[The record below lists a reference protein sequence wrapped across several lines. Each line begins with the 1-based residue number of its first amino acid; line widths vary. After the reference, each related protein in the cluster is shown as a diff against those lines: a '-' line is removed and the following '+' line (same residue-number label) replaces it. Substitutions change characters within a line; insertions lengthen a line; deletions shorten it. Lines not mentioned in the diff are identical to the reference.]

1 MIFGDRLLRVVFQYG
16 ARIMGSGDIINVTLT
31 GGAPWGFRLF
41 GGESF
46 PIEVAKV
53 TTFFFSPAI
62 CTYSQLIIFV
72 MIFFSF
78 LHFHKRH
85 PKSTHVSLL

>member
-1 MIFGDRLLRVVFQYG
+1 
-16 ARIMGSGDIINVTLT
+16 MGSGDIINVTLT

-53 TTFFFSPAI
+53 T
-62 CTYSQLIIFV
+62 IILFLQG
-72 MIFFSF
+72 IFAKKYVYIVN
-78 LHFHKRH
+78 L
-85 PKSTHVSLL
+85 

>member
-1 MIFGDRLLRVVFQYG
+1 MMRQWFLETVFWESFFQNG

-53 TTFFFSPAI
+53 TSILFL
-62 CTYSQLIIFV
+62 QGIFAKKYV
-72 MIFFSF
+72 QIVN
-78 LHFHKRH
+78 L
-85 PKSTHVSLL
+85 

>member
-1 MIFGDRLLRVVFQYG
+1 MMRQWFLETVFWESFFQYG

-53 TTFFFSPAI
+53 TSILFL
-62 CTYSQLIIFV
+62 QGIFAKKYV
-72 MIFFSF
+72 QIVN
-78 LHFHKRH
+78 L
-85 PKSTHVSLL
+85 

>member
-1 MIFGDRLLRVVFQYG
+1 MIFGDRLFRVVFKYG

-41 GGESF
+41 GGEGF

-53 TTFFFSPAI
+53 TTFLQGTSILFQQYVY
-62 CTYSQLIIFV
+62 TYNF
-72 MIFFSF
+72 
-78 LHFHKRH
+78 
-85 PKSTHVSLL
+85 